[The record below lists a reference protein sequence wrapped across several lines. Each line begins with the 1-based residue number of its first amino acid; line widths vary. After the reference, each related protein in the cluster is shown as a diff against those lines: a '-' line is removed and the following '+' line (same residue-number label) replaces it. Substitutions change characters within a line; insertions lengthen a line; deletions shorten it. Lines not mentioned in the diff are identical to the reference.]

1 MIRRMILINS
11 ANFDFVDIDLSKDV
25 FFLGDN
31 ASGKTTATRAIHYL
45 YNAEG
50 RQLGI
55 PKDKDTFEKYYFPYD
70 DSYIIYVFDD
80 FFITA
85 FKRSGKV
92 QKWFSK
98 QVFDIDRIIHDGKL
112 TDHDRIRAYIKEGSH
127 HRPQTNAEYR
137 KIIYGQDRRF
147 LDFSIASIKN
157 YDAFL
162 EVYNMV
168 FNVDKAIVDM
178 KSIKKAIQKSLQKE
192 DAVLSLD
199 FETYISDMEAFKR
212 DYLFFKKFDKQ
223 RENIEKAVGMMARLV
238 SLEETMQELLGKI
251 KFNVAIDKEELP
263 KLALEVEKI
272 DAKLKGFKRRW
283 KHWEKRADQIDE
295 RLREKITDYR
305 VRIKELEELS
315 ERYSLDQYEEAVR
328 LATQKNRLEKEHNE
342 LTIAINELKKEQ
354 NSVIESIEIQIA
366 QLEKKIKE
374 DIPLEKRDEFRKRKA
389 SEEQLCD
396 SDIIEINT
404 EYEAIFEAL
413 EEKKSVWKNALEKE
427 EIKIEALKDRYDLEV
442 EQLSIA
448 YETQQQNNRL
458 EQEKISNEIIDKE
471 SLINKLSRQMIQ
483 EERKVEDIEAERR
496 EKRIQRAKALNEER
510 CFINDEIK
518 KAQNLL
524 HHEPNTLKAFL
535 AQEVDGWEEEI
546 YPVIDKSLLSMSND
560 VLKPVIDR
568 TDSSTLF
575 GLKVDSSNLKTYPTA
590 EALHDDIMRHKQDR
604 KISLQKA
611 REEDKALQA
620 VFDSQVNQIKLRMDN
635 LQSEMSM
642 EQKYFGELKTKS
654 SELKQAYQQGKERY
668 EMHKEKLKEDFE
680 KQKEKYSREIKEIKQ
695 KISMLNKEYKVQENN
710 RKRAIDK
717 RKKDLDF
724 NIDIIKKEMES
735 SMKQA
740 IEEIQKEI
748 QILKKE
754 KQNKTEDER
763 LDELESQR
771 SEVNETLIQCYEAE
785 KFLNEYDEKRHE
797 IDILPQVRLQ
807 YQQTEKFLQR
817 VKERMKERIERSQK
831 EAEDLDEVRKQK
843 SEELKK
849 RQDGMDAL
857 NHMDVDFEKIDP
869 IEERE
874 VLEELVLLYKE
885 EERSYK
891 DLRIDFKGL
900 ISKLSD
906 LEHNAIIDINLNQDK
921 FDEVESMRELEHIQH
936 SLEDLQ
942 RFSLISYDN
951 QKRSR
956 HADFTNYLN
965 NIIPQKLGTFNDLED
980 SFEQQKNKINKHLN
994 RVNFGAITN
1003 ISLNMERSKGNQNTI
1018 AALMRSLSDKIT
1030 SARTM
1035 FEDKESL
1042 FFDKPKSIQNIDDII
1057 DTLGKIKKQSEGGA
1071 IHIFDTIDL
1080 TLSYVENGVHHKDKS
1095 HLKNDSSSGGNI
1107 LLKVAITISIL
1118 ALFANKSKKDTPFFL
1133 IVDEISRLQHQNQ
1146 EKLKQYINEHGFRTL
1161 FITPDP
1167 VYPDPTTAMYYMF
1180 RNSGNEKGGLE
1191 IVQMNVI

>member
-31 ASGKTTATRAIHYL
+31 ASGKTTTTRAIHYL
-45 YNAEG
+45 YNVEG

-55 PKDKDTFEKYYFPYD
+55 PKDKDSFEKYYFPYD

-92 QKWFSK
+92 QKWFSR
-98 QVFDIDRIIHDGKL
+98 QAFDIGCIIQDGEL
-112 TDHDRIRAYIKEGSH
+112 IDHDYIRAYIKEGSH
-127 HRPQTNAEYR
+127 HRPQTNADYR

-192 DAVLSLD
+192 DEVLSLD

-223 RENIEKAVGMMARLV
+223 RENIEKAVEMMERLV

-251 KFNVAIDKEELP
+251 KFNVVIDNEELP
-263 KLALEVEKI
+263 KLELEVEKI
-272 DAKLKGFKRRW
+272 GTNLKGFKRRW
-283 KHWEKRADQIDE
+283 KHWEKRVEHIE
-295 RLREKITDYR
+295 NRLREKITSYI
-305 VRIKELEELS
+305 VKIKNLEELS
-315 ERYSLDQYEEAVR
+315 EKYSPDQYEEAIR
-328 LATQKNRLEKEHNE
+328 LLSHKKSLDKEHNE
-342 LTIAINELKKEQ
+342 LTIAIGKLKEEQ
-354 NSVIESIEIQIA
+354 SSVIESIEVQIS
-366 QLEKKIKE
+366 QLEKRIKE
-374 DIPLEKRDEFRKRKA
+374 DIPSAKRKEFRDLKA
-389 SEEQLCD
+389 HEEQLCD
-396 SDIIEINT
+396 SDIAEIHT
-404 EYEAIFEAL
+404 EYEEIYKVLEEKISVWQNAL
-413 EEKKSVWKNALEKE
+413 EEE
-427 EIKIEALKDRYDLEV
+427 ETKIEALKDRYDSEA
-442 EQLSIA
+442 EQLSQA
-448 YETQQQNNRL
+448 YETKQQNNRL
-458 EQEKISNEIIDKE
+458 EQEKVSNEMIDKE
-471 SLINKLSRQMIQ
+471 SLINRLSRQIIQ
-483 EERKVEDIEAERR
+483 EERKMEDIEAERR
-496 EKRIQRAKALNEER
+496 EKRMQRAKTLNEER
-510 CFINDEIK
+510 CFINNEIK

-535 AQEVDGWEEEI
+535 AQEVDGWEDEI
-546 YPVIDKSLLSMSND
+546 YPVIDKSLLSISND
-560 VLKPVIDR
+560 VLKPVIYR

-575 GLKVDSSNLKTYPTA
+575 GLKMNVGTLKTYPTA
-590 EALHDDIMRHKQDR
+590 EALHDEIMQYKENR

-611 REEDKALQA
+611 REEGKALQA
-620 VFDSQVNQIKLRMDN
+620 AFDFQMNQIKLRMDN
-635 LQSEMSM
+635 LQSEIAL
-642 EQKYFGELKTKS
+642 EQKYLGELEVKS

-668 EMHKEKLKEDFE
+668 EMRKERLKEDFE

-695 KISMLNKEYKVQENN
+695 KISMLNQEYKVQEHSK
-710 RKRAIDK
+710 KRAIEK

-724 NIDIIKKEMES
+724 NIDIIKKDIES
-735 SMKQA
+735 SMKQV

-748 QILKKE
+748 YVLEKE

-763 LDELESQR
+763 FNELEIQR
-771 SEVNETLIQCYEAE
+771 SKVNETLKQCYEAE
-785 KFLNEYDEKRHE
+785 RFLDEYDEKRQE
-797 IDILPQVRLQ
+797 IETLPKIKQE
-807 YQQTEKFLQR
+807 YQQAEKFLQR
-817 VKERMKERIERSQK
+817 VKERIKERIDSSQK
-831 EAEDLDEVRKQK
+831 EAEHLDEVHKQK
-843 SEELKK
+843 REELKK
-849 RQDGMDAL
+849 RQDGIDAL
-857 NHMDVDFEKIDP
+857 SHMDVDFEKIDSV
-869 IEERE
+869 EERG
-874 VLEELVLLYKE
+874 VLEDLVLSYKG

-900 ISKLSD
+900 ISRLSD

-921 FDEVESMRELEHIQH
+921 FDEVESIRELEHIQH

-956 HADFTNYLN
+956 HADFTNYFN

-1057 DTLGKIKKQSEGGA
+1057 DTLGKIKRQSEGGA

-1080 TLSYVENGVHHKDKS
+1080 TLSYIENGVHHKDKS

-1118 ALFANKSKKDTPFFL
+1118 ALFANKSEKDTPFFL

-1167 VYPDPTTAMYYMF
+1167 VYPNPTAAMYYMF

-1191 IVQMNVI
+1191 IVQMNVV